1 MEKTCSMLKKEEGS
15 ILAIALMILVFLTL
29 IGIAVTR
36 TAQIEVRVAHNERV
50 YERVFYVADSGWN
63 EGALWLDDPTRA
75 AAPPPTVNTDLSDQT
90 VRNFGDGGTDV
101 TNDDFPS
108 GTEDGSLDGIP
119 YWYRVTYVGSEHLPG
134 SGKEYRGFTY
144 RVTSNA
150 DGTQEVEVRVSK
162 IYKVGY

>member
-1 MEKTCSMLKKEEGS
+1 MQKTCSMLKKEGGS
-15 ILAIALMILVFLTL
+15 TLAIALMILAFLTL

-63 EGALWLDDPTRA
+63 EGALWLDNTWA
-75 AAPPPTVNTDLSDQT
+75 TAPPPTVNTGLSDQT
-90 VRNFGDGGTDV
+90 VRNFGGGGPDV

-119 YWYRVTYVGSEHLPG
+119 YWYRVTYAGSELVPG

-150 DGTQEVEVRVSK
+150 NGTQEVEVRVSK

>member
-15 ILAIALMILVFLTL
+15 ILAIALMIMVFLTL

-50 YERVFYVADSGWN
+50 YERVFYVADSGWK
-63 EGALWLDDPTRA
+63 EGALWLDNTWA
-75 AAPPPTVNTDLSDQT
+75 AAPPPAVNTDLSDQT

-101 TNDDFPS
+101 TNDDLPS
-108 GTEDGSLDGIP
+108 GTEDGSLDEIP

-150 DGTQEVEVRVSK
+150 GGTQEVEVRVSK
-162 IYKVGY
+162 TYKVGY